1 MPKNGL
7 VLTSIN
13 KSGKYTFLL
22 EEIDEYSRLFDVDSL
37 PVVYRGV
44 LTDKMVEAI
53 KYFINTSE
61 DLEYIFGEKS
71 FTFFFY
77 KLLILFHKIH
87 F

>member
-22 EEIDEYSRLFDVDSL
+22 EEIDEYSLFDVDSL

-61 DLEYIFGEKS
+61 EDLEYIFGEVIY
-71 FTFFFY
+71 FF
-77 KLLILFHKIH
+77 LL
-87 F
+87 